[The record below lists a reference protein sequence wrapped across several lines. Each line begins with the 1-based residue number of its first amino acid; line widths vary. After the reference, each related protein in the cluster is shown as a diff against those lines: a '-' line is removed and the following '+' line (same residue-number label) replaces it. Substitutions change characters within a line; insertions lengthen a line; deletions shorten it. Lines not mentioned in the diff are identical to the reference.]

1 MSPLCFFPTP
11 FKQAGSPLKEKARQ
25 RLALF
30 SKNAGIFLD
39 IYRPLPL
46 HLIRFKNQWLSGAD
60 AKNTTPVLMI
70 TKAASSQ
77 GPAFILF

>member
-1 MSPLCFFPTP
+1 MLLPHPL
-11 FKQAGSPLKEKARQ
+11 QGEAESPLKEKARQ
-25 RLALF
+25 RFALF
-30 SKNAGIFLD
+30 SRNAGIFLD

-46 HLIRFKNQWLSGAD
+46 QLIHFKNWWLPGAD
-60 AKNTTPVLMI
+60 AKNTAPILII